1 MNTPPRTTSTRA
13 LRKREQILTGAQR
26 LFLTH
31 GYAETSTDAIAKA
44 TGISKE
50 TLYAYY
56 PNKETLFAAVL
67 HHLVDVLAND
77 QFTEIEHTMLTNQQA
92 FQQALIDLAQ
102 RIIRSTMQ
110 PDYLALVRMIVA
122 ESRRVPQL
130 GTLFRATIPMQGL
143 AHLSRLLEYAQQQ
156 KLIQVE
162 DVEIAARMFIGS
174 LLTYILT
181 DGLILVEEHPHQ
193 PNQSHI
199 TTIVNLF
206 FKALLPEPDPD
217 LSEHV

>member
-1 MNTPPRTTSTRA
+1 MNTPPRITSPRA
-13 LRKREQILTGAQR
+13 LRKQKQILTGAQR

-31 GYAETSTDAIAKA
+31 GYTETSTDAIAKA
-44 TGISKE
+44 TGVSKE

-67 HHLVDVLAND
+67 HHLVDTLAND

-102 RIIRSTMQ
+102 GIIRNTMQ

-130 GTLFRATIPMQGL
+130 GALFRATVPMQGQ
-143 AHLSRLLEYAQQQ
+143 AYVSHLLKHAQQQ

-174 LLTYILT
+174 LLTYILI
-181 DGLILVEEHPHQ
+181 DGLILVDEHPHQ
-193 PNQSHI
+193 PDQSQI
-199 TTIVNLF
+199 TAIVNLF
-206 FKALLPEPDPD
+206 FKALLPDPD